1 MNDRNP
7 RMLTYAMAIAELI
20 TSSEGQ
26 KENLLYEKFEALRK
40 SWSFTELY
48 ARDGFDEKILDV
60 IMEKKSRMILDAK
73 TIKDVRE
80 LSEPP
85 EPHYT
90 GNGWVV
96 SENSVPEEE
105 MIWWSKTSLQ
115 APLTHEATKRYM
127 ELFKQFYGK
136 SVDEFREQTC

>member
-1 MNDRNP
+1 M
-7 RMLTYAMAIAELI
+7 T
-20 TSSEGQ
+20 
-26 KENLLYEKFEALRK
+26 
-40 SWSFTELY
+40 
-48 ARDGFDEKILDV
+48 FDEVRRHIDEGGVIRCENVYQREEAVKFLVDV

-85 EPHYT
+85 EPRYT

-105 MIWWSKTSLQ
+105 MIWWSKTSLR

-136 SVDEFREQTC
+136 SVDELREQMC

>member
-1 MNDRNP
+1 MNDRKP

-73 TIKDVRE
+73 TIKDVQE

-105 MIWWSKTSLQ
+105 MI
-115 APLTHEATKRYM
+115 
-127 ELFKQFYGK
+127 
-136 SVDEFREQTC
+136 

>member
-73 TIKDVRE
+73 TIKDRPVLFDIKVLPKTMTDGYGSWWRVGDTE
-80 LSEPP
+80 
-85 EPHYT
+85 
-90 GNGWVV
+90 V
-96 SENSVPEEE
+96 SQRQENLDAYADHLAHV
-105 MIWWSKTSLQ
+105 KD
-115 APLTHEATKRYM
+115 ARKY
-127 ELFKQFYGK
+127 
-136 SVDEFREQTC
+136 

>member
-48 ARDGFDEKILDV
+48 ARDL
-60 IMEKKSRMILDAK
+60 
-73 TIKDVRE
+73 
-80 LSEPP
+80 P
-85 EPHYT
+85 
-90 GNGWVV
+90 
-96 SENSVPEEE
+96 
-105 MIWWSKTSLQ
+105 
-115 APLTHEATKRYM
+115 
-127 ELFKQFYGK
+127 
-136 SVDEFREQTC
+136 